1 MIKYNEKVIPY
12 KCKNTENYWLLIQL
26 IQYYGD
32 EKYLQVN
39 PGIIMI
45 IIFNELKELVYKNY
59 FTAFLNVLGLSM
71 YVLMS
76 HGRLLKIL
84 IPE

>member
-45 IIFNELKELVYKNY
+45 IIF
-59 FTAFLNVLGLSM
+59 
-71 YVLMS
+71 
-76 HGRLLKIL
+76 I
-84 IPE
+84 